1 MSKFIIKTKKYLSL
15 FLCFAMIFTFSA
27 CAKNADK
34 NSSNSGETDVSAT
47 RANALSASSPSD
59 ESTDGLTPGVNTNEV
74 TSDILI
80 CYFSC
85 TGNTAQIASYIKLA
99 TDGDLFEIVP
109 KSPYT
114 KEDLDYNSINSR
126 TETEHKDKNSRPE
139 ISSRVSSW
147 SSYKTV
153 YIGYPIWYGEA
164 PKIIYTFLDAY
175 DCSGKTVIPFC
186 TSESSSIDDSVSAI
200 KKLSPNAKWQNGIRF
215 DSASTEE
222 DVAKKLK

>member
-1 MSKFIIKTKKYLSL
+1 MSKFINKTKRYLSL
-15 FLCFAMIFTFSA
+15 LLCFAMLFAFSA
-27 CAKNADK
+27 CAKNSDK
-34 NSSNSGETDVSAT
+34 NISKSGETDTSAT
-47 RANALSASSPSD
+47 QANASSASSPSD
-59 ESTDGLTPGVNTNEV
+59 ENADGLTPGVNTNEV
-74 TSDILI
+74 TSDTLI

-114 KEDLDYNSINSR
+114 KEDLDYNSTNSR
-126 TETEHKDKNSRPE
+126 TETEYKNKNSRPE
-139 ISSRVSSW
+139 ISSKVSSW

-200 KKLSPNAKWQNGIRF
+200 KKLSPNAKWQKGIRF

>member
-1 MSKFIIKTKKYLSL
+1 MSKFINKTKRYLSL
-15 FLCFAMIFTFSA
+15 LLCFAMLFAFSA
-27 CAKNADK
+27 CVKNSDK
-34 NSSNSGETDVSAT
+34 NTSKSGETDTSAT
-47 RANALSASSPSD
+47 QANASSASSPSD
-59 ESTDGLTPGVNTNEV
+59 ENTDGLTPGVNTNEV
-74 TSDILI
+74 TSDTLI

-114 KEDLDYNSINSR
+114 KEDLDYNSTDSR
-126 TETEHKDKNSRPE
+126 TETEYKDKNSRPE
-139 ISSRVSSW
+139 ISSKVSSW

-164 PKIIYTFLDAY
+164 PKIIYTFLDTY
-175 DCSGKTVIPFC
+175 DCSEKTVIPFC

-200 KKLSPNAKWQNGIRF
+200 KKLSPNAKWQKGIRF

>member
-34 NSSNSGETDVSAT
+34 NSLNSGETDVSAT
-47 RANALSASSPSD
+47 RANASSASSPSD

-164 PKIIYTFLDAY
+164 PKIIYTFLDSY

>member
-1 MSKFIIKTKKYLSL
+1 MKKYLSL
-15 FLCFAMIFTFSA
+15 LLCIVMLFAFSA
-27 CAKNADK
+27 CAKNANKDTSK
-34 NSSNSGETDVSAT
+34 TEEN
-47 RANALSASSPSD
+47 SASTTQNATSSA
-59 ESTDGLTPGVNTNEV
+59 EENSNGLIPGVNTNEV
-74 TSDILI
+74 TSDTLI

-99 TDGDLFEIVP
+99 TGGDLFEIIP

-114 KEDLDYNSINSR
+114 KEDLDYNSSNSR
-126 TETEHKDKNSRPE
+126 TENEYKNEKSRPE
-139 ISSRVSSW
+139 ISSKVSSW

-164 PKIIYTFLDAY
+164 PRIIYTFLDTY

-186 TSESSSIDDSVSAI
+186 TSASSLIDGSLPAI
-200 KKLSPNAKWQNGIRF
+200 KKLSPKAKWQNGIRF
-215 DSASTEE
+215 DPASTEE

>member
-47 RANALSASSPSD
+47 RANASSASSPSD

-74 TSDILI
+74 TSDTLI

-164 PKIIYTFLDAY
+164 PKIIYTFLDSY

>member
-34 NSSNSGETDVSAT
+34 NTSNSGETDVSAT
-47 RANALSASSPSD
+47 RANASSASLPSD

-164 PKIIYTFLDAY
+164 PKIIYTFLDSY

>member
-47 RANALSASSPSD
+47 RANASSASSPSD

-74 TSDILI
+74 TSDTLI
-80 CYFSC
+80 CCFSC

-164 PKIIYTFLDAY
+164 PKIIYTFLDSY

>member
-1 MSKFIIKTKKYLSL
+1 MSKFINKTKRYLL
-15 FLCFAMIFTFSA
+15 LLLCFAMLFAFSA
-27 CAKNADK
+27 CAKNSDK
-34 NSSNSGETDVSAT
+34 NKSKSGGIDTSAT
-47 RANALSASSPSD
+47 QANASSASSPSD
-59 ESTDGLTPGVNTNEV
+59 ENADGLTPGVNTNEV
-74 TSDILI
+74 TSDTLI

-114 KEDLDYNSINSR
+114 KEDLDYNSTNSR
-126 TETEHKDKNSRPE
+126 TETEYKNKNSRPE
-139 ISSRVSSW
+139 ISSKVSSW

-164 PKIIYTFLDAY
+164 PKIIYTFLDTY

-200 KKLSPNAKWQNGIRF
+200 KKLCPNAKWQKGIRF

>member
-47 RANALSASSPSD
+47 RANASSASSPSD

-164 PKIIYTFLDAY
+164 PKIIYTFLDSY

>member
-34 NSSNSGETDVSAT
+34 NTSNSGETDVSAT
-47 RANALSASSPSD
+47 RANASSASLPSD

-164 PKIIYTFLDAY
+164 PKIICTFLDSY

>member
-1 MSKFIIKTKKYLSL
+1 MKKFLSL
-15 FLCFAMIFTFSA
+15 FLCFVMFFAFSA
-27 CAKNADK
+27 CAKNANK
-34 NSSNSGETDVSAT
+34 SNLKTEENTVSTTQTATSSAEEN
-47 RANALSASSPSD
+47 P
-59 ESTDGLTPGVNTNEV
+59 DGLIPGVNTNEV
-74 TSDILI
+74 TSDTLI

-99 TDGDLFEIVP
+99 TSGDLFEIIP
-109 KSPYT
+109 KIPYT
-114 KEDLDYNSINSR
+114 KEDLDYNASNSR
-126 TETEHKDKNSRPE
+126 TENEYKNEKSRPE
-139 ISSRVSSW
+139 ISSKVSSW

-164 PKIIYTFLDAY
+164 PRIIYTFLDTY

-186 TSESSSIDDSVSAI
+186 TSASSSIDGSIPAI

-215 DSASTEE
+215 DPASTEE

>member
-1 MSKFIIKTKKYLSL
+1 MSKFIGENMKKYLSL
-15 FLCFAMIFTFSA
+15 LLCFAMLFAFSA
-27 CAKNADK
+27 CAKNANK
-34 NSSNSGETDVSAT
+34 SSLKTAENTVST
-47 RANALSASSPSD
+47 TQNSASSASSS
-59 ESTDGLTPGVNTNEV
+59 EKNSDGLIPGVNTNEV

-99 TDGDLFEIVP
+99 TGGDLFEIVP

-114 KEDLDYNSINSR
+114 KEDLDYNSSNSR
-126 TETEHKDKNSRPE
+126 TENEYKDKKSRPE
-139 ISSRVSSW
+139 ISSKVSSW
-147 SSYKTV
+147 STYKTV

-186 TSESSSIDDSVSAI
+186 TSSTSSIDDSVSAI

-215 DSASTEE
+215 DSSSTEE

>member
-47 RANALSASSPSD
+47 RANASSASLPSD
-59 ESTDGLTPGVNTNEV
+59 ESSDGLTPGVNTNEV
-74 TSDILI
+74 TSDTLI

-164 PKIIYTFLDAY
+164 PKIIYTFLDSY